1 MKAFNI
7 FGIIL
12 FIFIICFPLLDG
24 NGTYNIDVS
33 LTVLTFIML
42 LINLLVLILNF
53 KNKMQITWKVISII
67 IFILSLVMFIFL
79 AYIRYYIYV
88 NS

>member
-7 FGIIL
+7 FGIIV
-12 FIFIICFPLLDG
+12 FIFVICFPLLDG
-24 NGTYNIDVS
+24 FDTYDIDVL
-33 LTVLTFIML
+33 LTILTFVML
-42 LINLLVLILNF
+42 LINSLVLILNF
-53 KNKMQITWKVISII
+53 KNKMPITWKVISII
-67 IFILSLVMFIFL
+67 IFTLALVMFIFL